1 MTREDLAKENNS
13 NRIMPH
19 YEPILST
26 IMTKRNTRYNT
37 MTRICER
44 IADYLN

>member
-13 NRIMPH
+13 NRIMLH

-26 IMTKRNTRYNT
+26 IRTKMQLEETQD
-37 MTRICER
+37 I
-44 IADYLN
+44 IL